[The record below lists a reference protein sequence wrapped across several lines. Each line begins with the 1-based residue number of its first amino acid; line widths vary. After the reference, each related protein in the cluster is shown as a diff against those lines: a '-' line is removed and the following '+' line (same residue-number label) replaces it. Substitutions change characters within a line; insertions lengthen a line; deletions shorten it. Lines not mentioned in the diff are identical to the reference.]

1 VTGSRLAGP
10 VLGVSPVAVA
20 ARWQSERMTGLARS
34 VAVLLA
40 LAVGACT
47 LLPWALDHNAWQLA
61 LSSLTSAGVHLTSST
76 ISSLGTAVSASAVLV
91 LLAALVNSRALLI
104 VGALLVIAI
113 PVLWI
118 LLNAVDSAKGV
129 HLANVQVGA
138 YSTVVAGFI
147 ALVLAALAT
156 DSSTPHVR

>member
-1 VTGSRLAGP
+1 
-10 VLGVSPVAVA
+10 
-20 ARWQSERMTGLARS
+20 MTGLARS

-47 LLPWALDHNAWQLA
+47 FLPWALDRNAWALA
-61 LSSLTSAGVHLTSST
+61 LSSLTSPGVHLTSSP
-76 ISSLGTAVSASAVLV
+76 ISSMGTAVAASAVLV

-104 VGALLVIAI
+104 IGALVVIAV
-113 PVLWI
+113 PVIWI
-118 LLNAVDSAKGV
+118 LVNAVDSAKGV

-156 DSSTPHVR
+156 DASTPHVR